1 MTDVKAR
8 REYDSQPEPS
18 EGWTVKEIEPVKP
31 SESRRLTFKYGYKST
46 DTLPLK
52 LHIWGGISRRGA
64 TELVIRITYG
74 SFIYAGHVRPFI
86 TYRIKARNYPFLK
99 HKGSEAPNGR

>member
-18 EGWTVKEIEPVKP
+18 EGWTVEEIEPVKP

-74 SFIYAGHVRPFI
+74 FLYMLDMCGHSLH
-86 TYRIKARNYPFLK
+86 T
-99 HKGSEAPNGR
+99 G